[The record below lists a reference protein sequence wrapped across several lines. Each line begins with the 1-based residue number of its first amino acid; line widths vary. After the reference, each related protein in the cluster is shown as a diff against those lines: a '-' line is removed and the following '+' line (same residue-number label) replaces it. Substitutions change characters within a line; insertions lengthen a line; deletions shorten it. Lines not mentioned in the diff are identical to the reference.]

1 MKFKNRLFSF
11 LSYPAFFLC
20 LLPAAIFTFKHPA
33 YNFDMLG
40 YMALVIRID
49 THDLNKVH
57 AMAYQEARQD
67 VPGEEYRKLTE
78 ALPFRKKMAND
89 PLQFEK
95 ILPIYSV
102 KPLYI
107 GICWLFYKSGFSL
120 IASTVIPSIISY
132 LVIGLFL
139 FSWLKRYLQPLVAF
153 LSALLI
159 MYSMFMVAIAG
170 HSTPDCLSAVL
181 LFLSTYFILE
191 KPNATLMFLL
201 FLLSIFARVDNVITC
216 FFILSFLRFNGKW
229 KMIGR
234 GQYFLMIAILGIAY
248 ICAIFPV
255 TQFGWSIFY
264 YPQYAKHIDFSRD
277 FDQAI
282 TFSSYVALVYS
293 KLVTAMV
300 STQFTFFMFLCLL
313 ILGNPFSS
321 WRKFTFDQAFLLL
334 LLFIIFFRFL
344 LLPDLSDRFYFGFY
358 LVFIILLVRKLQPQI
373 LAPHNENHKDL
384 I

>member
-11 LSYPAFFLC
+11 LSNLAFFLC
-20 LLPAAIFTFKHPA
+20 LLPVAIFIFKHPA

-40 YMALVIRID
+40 YMALVVRID
-49 THDLNKVH
+49 NPDLNKVH
-57 AMAYQEARQD
+57 DITYEKAKEQ
-67 VPGEEYRKLTE
+67 VPGEEYQKLTE

-102 KPLYI
+102 KPLYV
-107 GICWLFYKSGFSL
+107 GLCWLSYRWGFSL
-120 IASTVIPSIISY
+120 VTSTVIPSVLSY
-132 LVIGLFL
+132 LIIGLFL
-139 FSWLKRYLQPLVAF
+139 FFWIGKYLQHMVAF

-159 MYSMFMVAIAG
+159 MYSMFAVAIAG
-170 HSTPDCLSAVL
+170 HSTPDCLSALL
-181 LFLSTYFILE
+181 LFVATYFILE
-191 KPNATLMFLL
+191 RRNTTLMFLF
-201 FLLSIFARVDNVITC
+201 FLSSIFARVDYVITC
-216 FFILSFLRFNGKW
+216 FFIITFLAFNRKW
-229 KMIGR
+229 KMLDR
-234 GQYFLMIAILGIAY
+234 RRYLLMTAVLGIAY
-248 ICAIFPV
+248 LCAIFPV

-277 FDQAI
+277 FDQGI
-282 TFSSYVALVYS
+282 SFSSYIALVYT

-313 ILGNPFSS
+313 IIGNPFSS
-321 WRKFTFDQAFLLL
+321 WRKLTFDQSFLLL
-334 LLFIIFFRFL
+334 LLAIIFFRFL

-373 LAPHNENHKDL
+373 LAAKANNKGL

>member
-20 LLPAAIFTFKHPA
+20 LLPVAIFTFKHPA

-49 THDLNKVH
+49 MHDLDKVH
-57 AMAYQEARQD
+57 DMTYEKARQEI
-67 VPGEEYRKLTE
+67 PGEEYRKLTE
-78 ALPFRKKMAND
+78 ALPFRKEMAVD
-89 PLQFEK
+89 ASKFEK

-107 GICWLFYKSGFSL
+107 GLCWLFYRTGFSL
-120 IASTVIPSIISY
+120 VSSTYITSIASY
-132 LVIGLFL
+132 LIIGLFL
-139 FSWLKRYLQPLVAF
+139 FFWLAKYLQHAVAF

-159 MYSMFMVAIAG
+159 MYSMFAVAIAG
-170 HSTPDCLSAVL
+170 HSTPDCLSA
-181 LFLSTYFILE
+181 LFLFIAMYFILE
-191 KPNATLMFLL
+191 KQNVTGMFFF
-201 FLLSIFARVDNVITC
+201 FLLSIFARVDNVISC
-216 FFILSFLRFNGKW
+216 FFVITFLTFSRQW
-229 KMIGR
+229 KMIGLR
-234 GQYFLMIAILGIAY
+234 RYLLMIAILVIAY

-282 TFSSYVALVYS
+282 TFSSYITLVYT

-300 STQFTFFMFLCLL
+300 STQFTFFLFLCLL
-313 ILGNPFSS
+313 TFGNPFSS
-321 WRKFTFDQAFLLL
+321 WRKLTFDQSFLLL
-334 LLFIIFFRFL
+334 LLLIIFSRFL
-344 LLPDLSDRFYFGFY
+344 LLPDLSDRFYLGFY
-358 LVFIILLVRKLQPQI
+358 LVFIILLVRKLQPRI
-373 LAPHNENHKDL
+373 LAPHHNNDKGL
-384 I
+384 T